1 MLIIVLWLK
10 TLKVL
15 KVVTLKFL
23 VELELLSMR
32 IHLVKVTLKIGQE
45 KYVTK
50 TNLWTYKI
58 KDLIGKKIKES
69 FYTTELLRSI
79 L

>member
-10 TLKVL
+10 TLKIL
-15 KVVTLKFL
+15 KVLSLKFL
-23 VELELLSMR
+23 IALELLSMR
-32 IHLVKVTLKIGQE
+32 IFLVKVTLKIGQE
-45 KYVTK
+45 KYVLK
-50 TNLWTYKI
+50 TNLWTFKI
-58 KDLIGKKIKES
+58 KDLIGEKIIES

>member
-10 TLKVL
+10 ILKVL
-15 KVVTLKFL
+15 KVLTFKFL

-32 IHLVKVTLKIGQE
+32 ILLVKATLKIGQE
-45 KYVTK
+45 KYVKK
-50 TNLWTYKI
+50 TNLWTYNI
-58 KDLIGKKIKES
+58 KDLIGEKIIGS
-69 FYTTELLRSI
+69 FYTTELLRSM

>member
-10 TLKVL
+10 ILKVL
-15 KVVTLKFL
+15 KVLTLKFL

-32 IHLVKVTLKIGQE
+32 ILLVKATLKIGQE

-50 TNLWTYKI
+50 TNL
-58 KDLIGKKIKES
+58 
-69 FYTTELLRSI
+69 
-79 L
+79 